1 MTTNS
6 NDDTSDF
13 DDLISVKEAA
23 KILHVSESTVW
34 RWIDRDI
41 LKAYRVGP
49 KRVCLR
55 RGELKPTPKTS
66 DRMTGGGGQEGL
78 RKFLVPMSPG
88 PKPGLEELMKEIRA
102 LHEEQLAKRGG
113 VPFPESWIDINEMRD
128 ERSEQ
133 L

>member
-1 MTTNS
+1 MAAS
-6 NDDTSDF
+6 RDARPYDF

-41 LKAYRVGP
+41 LKAYRIGP
-49 KRVCLR
+49 KRICLR
-55 RGELKPTPKTS
+55 RAELTPAI
-66 DRMTGGGGQEGL
+66 RQL
-78 RKFLVPMSPG
+78 RKDERDLRKYFLPEAPG
-88 PKPGLEELMKEIRA
+88 PKFSTEEVLRRARA
-102 LHEEQLAKRGG
+102 LSAELLAKRGG
-113 VPFPESWIDINEMRD
+113 VLFPESWIDINEMRD